1 MGPCQRKDPRVTLE
15 VYVLY
20 LSTLAVYF
28 IAPPDST
35 ELVVISNSLR
45 HGYKRTLN
53 TIAGDLTANALQM
66 SAAAFGLGAIIYTSA
81 DALIWIK
88 WFGVIYLAWM
98 GLNLIF
104 KKSERLI
111 MGKAVSES
119 RFSLFKQGFITSSVN
134 PYAIIFFAALFPQ
147 FINPNEPVL
156 PQLLIL
162 GSTVL
167 ICDFLSLSFYGITAT
182 KAAQKLKTLNLTVL
196 NRISGSFMFVA
207 AFLLASKDLEVEP
220 AK

>member
-1 MGPCQRKDPRVTLE
+1 MGSCKRKDPRVTLE

-147 FINPNEPVL
+147 FINPTEPVL
-156 PQLLIL
+156 PQLMIL
-162 GSTVL
+162 GVTVL
-167 ICDFLSLSFYGITAT
+167 FFDFISLSFYGLAAT
-182 KAAQKLKTLNLTVL
+182 KAVQKLKTINLTFL
-196 NRISGSFMFVA
+196 NRVSGSFMLVA
-207 AFLLASKDLEVEP
+207 ACLLASKDLEVEP